1 MSVTP
6 SLDEAERACA
16 AYGHEPSRCGFDLS
30 RDLVMAV
37 REGKHVR
44 PDLVLKYGQYLL
56 KSHASRLGDG
66 VWAMYEQVYVA
77 LLQYGRRRKKSDD
90 PDGLSD
96 ELRLA
101 GEYCTILCA
110 ASLGCRWPH
119 PAAPHRLFAGE
130 AIPFLPVL
138 LTLCS
143 HPMRSAAR
151 FPDSIRVRR
160 LVAMMWEAKDE
171 FELAMADY
179 ESILKEDPNNLFA
192 VKRQVCGGD
201 CCSRRR

>member
-66 VWAMYEQVYVA
+66 VWAMYEQVYMA
-77 LLQYGRRRKKSDD
+77 LLQYGRRRKKSDGAND
-90 PDGLSD
+90 LSD

-101 GEYCTILCA
+101 GEYCTILCG
-110 ASLGCRWPH
+110 ASLSCCPSSA
-119 PAAPHRLFAGE
+119 AAPHSHAPRRSSA
-130 AIPFLPVL
+130 PRCS
-138 LTLCS
+138 LTLPS
-143 HPMRSAAR
+143 AHSRAVRLASRTRSASA
-151 FPDSIRVRR
+151 
-160 LVAMMWEAKDE
+160 A
-171 FELAMADY
+171 
-179 ESILKEDPNNLFA
+179 
-192 VKRQVCGGD
+192 
-201 CCSRRR
+201 SRR

>member
-66 VWAMYEQVYVA
+66 VWAMYEQVYMA
-77 LLQYGRRRKKSDD
+77 LLQYGRRRKKSDGAND
-90 PDGLSD
+90 LSD

-101 GEYCTILCA
+101 GEYCTILCG
-110 ASLGCRWPH
+110 ASLLLPVFGRRP
-119 PAAPHRLFAGE
+119 
-130 AIPFLPVL
+130 AIPCPPPIECPALLPHAAL
-138 LTLCS
+138 R
-143 HPMRSAAR
+143 PFPRSAAR

-160 LVAMMWEAKDE
+160 LEAMMWEAKDE

-192 VKRQVCGGD
+192 VKRQVCGGG
-201 CCSRRR
+201 